1 MVQFAHYKIL
11 CNLLISQF
19 RTQLQ
24 WNHPLIN
31 NSAVYTEGGAIY
43 ALDYA
48 ARNFNG
54 TTNFIKNSA
63 DGNGGAICTSD
74 NTVLSFMGN
83 NYFSSNSAYYIVC
96 GPGGELLVTNDLHAV
111 VLCYPQDNCM

>member
-31 NSAVYTEGGAIY
+31 NSAIYTEGGAIY

-54 TTNFIKNSA
+54 TTNFIENSA
-63 DGNGGAICTSD
+63 DGNGSAICTSD
-74 NTVLSFMGN
+74 NAVFSFMGN
-83 NYFSSNSAYYIVC
+83 NYFSSN
-96 GPGGELLVTNDLHAV
+96 
-111 VLCYPQDNCM
+111 